1 MDKHYDTL
9 IHPLMKVVDV
19 SFSSFYLNSYL
30 LCSINDFF
38 SIISI
43 FPAHTSQS
51 PRLLGWRQKGRK
63 GTKNGNI
70 QQMEK
75 TSREER
81 KDRTRDYIELNNP
94 TGTLL
99 FLLPSFPPSHSSLS
113 LPLPPF
119 NHLLPSILSLL
130 SIAPSSRHFLLRSN
144 TPPLSITMRTLIIQ
158 PSQTVSISLLL

>member
-99 FLLPSFPPSHSSLS
+99 FLLPSFPPS
-113 LPLPPF
+113 F
-119 NHLLPSILSLL
+119 
-130 SIAPSSRHFLLRSN
+130 PSS
-144 TPPLSITMRTLIIQ
+144 Q
-158 PSQTVSISLLL
+158 